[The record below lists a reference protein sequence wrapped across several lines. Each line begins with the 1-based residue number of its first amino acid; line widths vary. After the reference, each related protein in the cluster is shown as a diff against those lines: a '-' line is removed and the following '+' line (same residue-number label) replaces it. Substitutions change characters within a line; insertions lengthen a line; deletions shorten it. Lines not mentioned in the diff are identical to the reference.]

1 MKNMEI
7 LRRGFL
13 SAALVGTVVSAAVGA
28 ETVALGGE
36 GAIIICPYLPVD
48 LIEIPLCDG
57 IEATCVGT
65 DGHDIVWGTDGPDV
79 IYTGAG
85 NDIIQGDEGDDV
97 LCGGPGNDSLHGARG
112 DDALFGDDGSDWL
125 FGARGDDVIWGGAGD
140 FDVLWGGPG
149 HDQLDGGPGKQDAC
163 LAQRDLG
170 YSNEETCEAIHPPE
184 AMFTIKLVSWARV
197 SLENVKNQS
206 LCNRFGVWS
215 AGAARVTD
223 QVDRSS
229 HLNRDSV

>member
-13 SAALVGTVVSAAVGA
+13 SAALVGTVGSAAVGA
-28 ETVALGGE
+28 EMVVLGGE

-48 LIEIPLCDG
+48 LTEIPLCDG
-57 IEATCVGT
+57 IQATCVGT

-97 LCGGPGNDSLHGARG
+97 LCGGPGNDSIHGARG

-125 FGARGDDVIWGGAGD
+125 FGAKGDDVIWGGTGD

-149 HDQLDGGPGKQDAC
+149 DDQLDGGPGKQDAC

-170 YSNEETCEAIHPPE
+170 YTNEETCEAIHPPAGYVHDKAGE
-184 AMFTIKLVSWARV
+184 LGT
-197 SLENVKNQS
+197 
-206 LCNRFGVWS
+206 GVI
-215 AGAARVTD
+215 GKR
-223 QVDRSS
+223 
-229 HLNRDSV
+229 